1 MVKRYENITINNVT
15 NSVNGVGEYTTTITP
30 WFGTRGEVHD
40 IANSLRISDKYRVYT
55 DLLSITLNYT
65 PNIRTIVDN
74 QNLYSITWRNHNW
87 RISDVR
93 EHNDR
98 QFATFMCYRNDPV
111 VPV

>member
-1 MVKRYENITINNVT
+1 MVMRYENVTINNVT
-15 NSVNGVGEYTTTITP
+15 NGTNSVGDQTTSVAP
-30 WFGTRGEVHD
+30 WFETRGRVHD
-40 IANSLRISDKYRVYT
+40 IANSLRISEKYRVYT

-74 QNLYSITWRNHNW
+74 QNLYSLTWRNKDW

-93 EHNDR
+93 ESDDR
-98 QFATFMCYRNDPV
+98 QSATFICYRNDPV